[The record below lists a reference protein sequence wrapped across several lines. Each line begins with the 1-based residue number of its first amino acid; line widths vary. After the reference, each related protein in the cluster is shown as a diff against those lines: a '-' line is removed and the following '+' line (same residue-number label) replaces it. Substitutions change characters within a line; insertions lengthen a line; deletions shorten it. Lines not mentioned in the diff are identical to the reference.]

1 MAHVRVYQ
9 FDYFD
14 GQLKRYRRSVDFATS
29 DAIAE
34 QHGTV
39 LAESERMVDEDLL
52 DDRGFI
58 KARDLPLP
66 DEVSEQEPSLARRQ
80 DMREPR
86 QPLGR

>member
-14 GQLKRYRRSVDFATS
+14 PLLKRYRRSADFATS

-34 QHGTV
+34 RHATI
-39 LAESERMVDEDLL
+39 LAESERFVDEDLL
-52 DDRGFI
+52 DDAGFI
-58 KARDLPLP
+58 KAKDLPP
-66 DEVSEQEPSLARRQ
+66 REVSEREPSLARRQ
-80 DMREPR
+80 DRREPR